1 LDDLSSTFSESAGGS
16 NGVGNLGY
24 LDPRNPMLDYGNSD
38 FDIRHR
44 LVVSAIWQDPFFK
57 SGRGFAKTGSGWLE
71 PHSGVH
77 CQNGSAFHYRGT
89 AQTRSAVTAPCLRNP
104 TLYAEWNDHQ
114 PERERIDANCE
125 SE

>member
-1 LDDLSSTFSESAGGS
+1 MYAHSLDDLSSTFSESAGGS

-57 SGRGFAKTGSGWLE
+57 SGRGLQRQALGGWSLIPVFTARTGVPFTIMAS
-71 PHSGVH
+71 P
-77 CQNGSAFHYRGT
+77 
-89 AQTRSAVTAPCLRNP
+89 NP
-104 TLYAEWNDHQ
+104 IAAYYPLTSPTPL
-114 PERERIDANCE
+114 
-125 SE
+125 